1 MMPTVYLTS
10 VATVAAVRRRSASPE
25 TARFVGAGRVF
36 GIMRRPPAWSSPLLD
51 GAVIGLMPTREEL
64 ATALA
69 AGARDVLDAFGP
81 YVARLRGRWNRRR
94 RGARDPYAPGALRS
108 AVPGAEGAPWDGE
121 LWTARDIVRDGDTL
135 VCLCGRGR
143 PCHRWV
149 AAELLDNAGW
159 QVVSDGGDDERRVMA
174 LWRGQK

>member
-51 GAVIGLMPTREEL
+51 ACSTPS
-64 ATALA
+64 
-69 AGARDVLDAFGP
+69 
-81 YVARLRGRWNRRR
+81 
-94 RGARDPYAPGALRS
+94 DPYAPGALRS
-108 AVPGAEGAPWDGE
+108 VVPGPEGAPWDGE